1 MLNSSINFIIYC
13 FPGSKFRE
21 TLLSSFTV
29 VCLKSEIFSQAA
41 PVHSVQVA
49 NLKNDA
55 ADHEDTEDAQLL
67 EESVILSEE
76 QLLLHIS
83 QC

>member
-1 MLNSSINFIIYC
+1 M
-13 FPGSKFRE
+13 
-21 TLLSSFTV
+21 
-29 VCLKSEIFSQAA
+29 
-41 PVHSVQVA
+41 HSVQVA